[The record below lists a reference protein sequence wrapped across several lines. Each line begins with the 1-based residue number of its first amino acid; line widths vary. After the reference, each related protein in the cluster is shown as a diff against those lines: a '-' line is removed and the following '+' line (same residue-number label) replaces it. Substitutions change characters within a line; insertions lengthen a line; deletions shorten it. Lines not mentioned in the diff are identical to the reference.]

1 MPLSGATVAAG
12 EGRVGGYSGH
22 GCNYERRRW
31 TAWGS
36 GHGPCEGAE
45 LNIVNNPVPI
55 L

>member
-1 MPLSGATVAAG
+1 VLLSGATVAAG

-22 GCNYERRRW
+22 GCY
-31 TAWGS
+31 
-36 GHGPCEGAE
+36 CEQQRCTAE